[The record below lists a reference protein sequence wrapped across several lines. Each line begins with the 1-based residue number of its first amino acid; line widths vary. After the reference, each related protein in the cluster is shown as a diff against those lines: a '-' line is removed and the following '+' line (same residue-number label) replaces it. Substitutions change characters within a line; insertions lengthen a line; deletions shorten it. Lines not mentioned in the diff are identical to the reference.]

1 MQSKQIHKLN
11 LVMIFLFY
19 MAFWAVWCIRELW
32 LRPILLASFGEWGF
46 EVFGTISKLLVWT
59 LPAAFCVRYY
69 QNDVLLSW
77 REMLTTK
84 VKWFNYFLVLL
95 GFIAYNVIGVFVLN
109 GNFTVSPNFRISS
122 LVGAV
127 LFVGI
132 TEEAVFRGFFL
143 NVLLKKMKTW
153 CAVLLTA
160 LLFLLIHFPIWI
172 YKGILLS
179 TFLSGGFLLVVVL
192 SIIFS
197 WTFIKSKNIFVPIM
211 LHMSWNLLVILLLG

>member
-1 MQSKQIHKLN
+1 MQSKQSHNLN
-11 LVMIFLFY
+11 LVMIILFY
-19 MAFWAVWCIRELW
+19 MVLLVVWGIRELW
-32 LRPILLASFGEWGF
+32 LRSIMSASLGEWSF
-46 EVFGTISKLLVWT
+46 EVCETTIKLLVWT
-59 LPAAFCVRYY
+59 LPAAFGVWYY
-69 QNDVLLSW
+69 KNDVLLSW
-77 REMLTTK
+77 REMLTAK
-84 VKWFNYFLVLL
+84 VKWLKYFLVLL

-109 GNFTVSPNFRISS
+109 ANFTVSPDFRISS

-143 NVLLKKMKTW
+143 NALLKKMKTW
-153 CAVLLTA
+153 YAVLLTA

-197 WTFIKSKNIFVPIM
+197 WTFIKSRNIFVPII
-211 LHMSWNLLVILLLG
+211 LHMSWNLLVILLFG